1 LKQAHENLIH
11 KNGKKNLSNLTPLQS
26 YALRHLNLNQKIII
40 KPTDKNLGPA
50 AMDMD
55 HYILQVLKE
64 HLLTNDYTQ
73 LSKDSARHKMETI
86 QINLKELI
94 NQNQHQLNKAELV
107 YFQRS
112 LKLPHRIP
120 IFYGLP
126 KVHKTPVSLRP
137 VVSTTNSFLAVF
149 SVWLDYKMKDLL
161 SLTKS
166 YMKKLYNSDK

>member
-1 LKQAHENLIH
+1 
-11 KNGKKNLSNLTPLQS
+11 
-26 YALRHLNLNQKIII
+26 
-40 KPTDKNLGPA
+40 
-50 AMDMD
+50 MDMD